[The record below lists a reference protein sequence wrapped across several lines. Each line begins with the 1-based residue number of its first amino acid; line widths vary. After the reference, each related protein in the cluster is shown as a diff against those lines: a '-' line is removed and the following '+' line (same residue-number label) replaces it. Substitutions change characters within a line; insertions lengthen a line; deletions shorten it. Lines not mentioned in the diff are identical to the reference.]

1 MTRDEFEKEV
11 KECNFVD
18 EKFKNIYL
26 KFKYYQDLA
35 IQTLS
40 ELHSICE
47 KNEIQYQLAF
57 GSLLGAVRDNGQI
70 PWDYD
75 IDVFIPY
82 SQKDKLINILKSELS
97 EKYYFYCPEVSKN
110 CRHYFMRIAPKGY
123 DSSKLHVDVF
133 YLIGAPT
140 NDEENLRFDN
150 QMRYL
155 FNVRY
160 VKKVKLSE
168 IPKKKILK
176 MIFNK
181 LRYIFVNISKID
193 KKMEILCTKYDF
205 DSSEKCIPVFDV
217 YKHISFETKILK
229 QTINKDT
236 IFGTFR
242 ISSEYEK
249 ILHQIYGDY
258 KRIFPLENRINEIIT
273 SYSKIS
279 GEKIGGIIHDKNIIN
294 GRYYID

>member
-1 MTRDEFEKEV
+1 MTREEFENEVKKCNFIDNEFEKIYS
-11 KECNFVD
+11 
-18 EKFKNIYL
+18 KFK
-26 KFKYYQDLA
+26 KYQDLA
-35 IQTLS
+35 IQTLN
-40 ELHSICE
+40 ELHNICE
-47 KNEIQYQLAF
+47 KNEIKYQLAF

-82 SQKDKLINILKSELS
+82 NQKEKLINVLKKELS
-97 EKYYFYCPEVSKN
+97 EKYYFYCPEINKN

-133 YLIGAPT
+133 YLIGAPI
-140 NDEENLRFDN
+140 NDEENLNFDN
-150 QMRYL
+150 QMRHL
-155 FNVRY
+155 FNIRY
-160 VKKVKLSE
+160 VKKVKLND
-168 IPKKKILK
+168 IPKKKLLK
-176 MIFNK
+176 MIISK
-181 LRYIFVNISKID
+181 LKYSFLNINKID
-193 KKMEILCTKYDF
+193 KKMEILCTKYDY
-205 DSSEKCIPVFDV
+205 DLSKKYIPVFDV

-236 IFGTFR
+236 LFGTFR

-258 KRIFPLENRINEIIT
+258 KKIFPLENRVNEMIT

-279 GEKIGGIIHDKNIIN
+279 GQKINNIIHDKNIIN